1 VKICEFPAPTSAA
14 FGDEVESPFLVE
26 ILFRKGAFTM
36 QVEYTGRQVT
46 VTPSLRTLAE
56 EGIERIGKIL
66 GRTTGA
72 HVILSAEKYRKTAE
86 VSVKTRRHDILGI
99 SEATSM
105 ETALRGALE
114 KAETQA
120 IKCRKKLQAKKRQP
134 KEEKLLADLQLE
146 RPRRTS
152 AKPGGAT
159 AKPAAAASKANGNGR
174 SKPVIPVTVHSF
186 PARTPIPEPH
196 IVRSTDSVALRPMT
210 LEEAVKECEF
220 RDREVFVFRD
230 KGGNVKVLHRKRD
243 GKMEL
248 IEEP

>member
-1 VKICEFPAPTSAA
+1 
-14 FGDEVESPFLVE
+14 
-26 ILFRKGAFTM
+26 M

-46 VTPSLRTLAE
+46 VTPALRALAE

-86 VSVKTRRHDILGI
+86 VSIKTRRVEILGI
-99 SEATSM
+99 SESTNM
-105 ETALRGALE
+105 ETALRGALD

-120 IKCRKKLQAKKRQP
+120 IKSKKKVQAKKRQP
-134 KEEKLLADLQLE
+134 KEEKLTAEPQLS

-152 AKPGGAT
+152 AKPVT
-159 AKPAAAASKANGNGR
+159 AAVKTGVPAVSKANGNGR
-174 SKPVIPVTVHSF
+174 SRPVIPVTVHSF

-230 KGGNVKVLHRKRD
+230 RRGNVKVLHRKRD
-243 GKMEL
+243 GKIEL

>member
-1 VKICEFPAPTSAA
+1 
-14 FGDEVESPFLVE
+14 
-26 ILFRKGAFTM
+26 M

-46 VTPSLRTLAE
+46 VTPSLRALAE
-56 EGIERIGKIL
+56 EGIARISKIL

-86 VSVKTRRHDILGI
+86 VSIKTRLNDIMGI
-99 SEATSM
+99 AESTTL
-105 ETALRGALE
+105 ETALRSALD

-120 IKCRKKLQAKKRQP
+120 IRCRKKLQAKKRQP
-134 KEEKLLADLQLE
+134 KEEKQTADVLLP
-146 RPRRTS
+146 RTRRTA
-152 AKPGGAT
+152 AKA
-159 AKPAAAASKANGNGR
+159 APAAEKAAADTGSPRANGGGR
-174 SKPVIPVTVHSF
+174 SRPVIPVTVHSF
-186 PARTPIPEPH
+186 PAKTPIAEPH

-230 KGGNVKVLHRKRD
+230 KRGNVKVLHRKRD
-243 GKMEL
+243 GKIEL

>member
-1 VKICEFPAPTSAA
+1 
-14 FGDEVESPFLVE
+14 
-26 ILFRKGAFTM
+26 M

-46 VTPSLRTLAE
+46 VTPALRSLAE

-66 GRTTGA
+66 GRATGA

-86 VSVKTRRHDILGI
+86 VSIKTRRLEILGI
-99 SEATSM
+99 SESTSM
-105 ETALRGALE
+105 ETALREALE

-120 IKCRKKLQAKKRQP
+120 IRCRKKLQAKKRQP
-134 KEEKLLADLQLE
+134 KEEKLHAEPQLQ
-146 RPRRTS
+146 RPRR
-152 AKPGGAT
+152 AA
-159 AKPAAAASKANGNGR
+159 AKPAATEEKAAPAAAARANGNGR
-174 SKPVIPVTVHSF
+174 GKTVIPVTVHSF
-186 PARTPIPEPH
+186 PATAPIPEPH
-196 IVRSTDSVALRPMT
+196 VVRSTDSVALRPMT

-230 KGGNVKVLHRKRD
+230 KSGNVKVLHRKRD

>member
-1 VKICEFPAPTSAA
+1 
-14 FGDEVESPFLVE
+14 
-26 ILFRKGAFTM
+26 M

-46 VTPSLRTLAE
+46 VTPSLRALAE
-56 EGIERIGKIL
+56 EGIARIGKIL

-86 VSVKTRRHDILGI
+86 VNIKTRLQDILGI
-99 SEATSM
+99 AESTSL
-105 ETALRGALE
+105 ETALRSALE

-120 IKCRKKLQAKKRQP
+120 IRCRKKLQARKRQP
-134 KEEKLLADLQLE
+134 KEEKHPADLLLQRTR
-146 RPRRTS
+146 RPAAKGTG
-152 AKPGGAT
+152 AAQKPGT
-159 AKPAAAASKANGNGR
+159 DSSASRMNGNGR
-174 SKPVIPVTVHSF
+174 SRPVIPVTVHSF
-186 PARTPIPEPH
+186 PAKAPIQEPH

-230 KGGNVKVLHRKRD
+230 KRGNVKVLHRKRD